1 MKGSR
6 LGRVLA
12 TVIDPGTYL
21 HPIRLLHFYG
31 YSHVRPRRKL
41 TLGKG
46 VRLAPNVSIRNG
58 DRITIGGGTHVG
70 EHAYLWAGDDD
81 GAISIGEHCRLGPE
95 VFITASDYGLKPDEL
110 IAYQERIERNVVI
123 GSDVWLGARVFVGA
137 GVTIGDGCV
146 VSAGSVV
153 SRSLPPGSIAV
164 GVPARVVR
172 RREDYA
178 TDRASRGADA
188 DDSVGS
194 SDVRADD
201 PNVSPRS

>member
-1 MKGSR
+1 MNGSR

-12 TVIDPGTYL
+12 TAFDPGTYL

-31 YSHVRPRRKL
+31 YSHVRPRRKV

-46 VRLAPNVSIRNG
+46 ARIAPNVSIRNG
-58 DRITIGGGTHVG
+58 ERIAIGAETHVG
-70 EHAYLWAGDDD
+70 ERAYLWAGDDH
-81 GAISIGEHCRLGPE
+81 GRITIGEHCRLGPE
-95 VFITASDYGLKPDEL
+95 VFVTASDYGLQPDQL
-110 IAYQERIERNVVI
+110 IAEQERNERDVVI

-153 SRSLPPGSIAV
+153 ARSLPPGSIAV
-164 GVPARVVR
+164 GVPARIVR

-178 TDRASRGADA
+178 PGGSPDPAEGGAEDGETSGA
-188 DDSVGS
+188 
-194 SDVRADD
+194 AA
-201 PNVSPRS
+201 NAAQ